1 MWSETG
7 TAALRRNAIRSRVC
21 FIATAVV
28 SYSEVDRRIVFRA
41 AKRKLKRAARG
52 GGGKVV
58 GRGEPATRRWSGL
71 CRLYGTVGSADS
83 GVIVLIR
90 DGCDPR
96 DTVLAYTR
104 LQDM

>member
-1 MWSETG
+1 MWSEKG
-7 TAALRRNAIRSRVC
+7 TVALHRGAIRSRVC
-21 FIATAVV
+21 FIATTVV

-52 GGGKVV
+52 GGKVV
-58 GRGEPATRRWSGL
+58 GRGEPAALVGPLASVV
-71 CRLYGTVGSADS
+71 CTVGSVDS
-83 GVIVLIR
+83 SVIVLIR

-96 DTVLAYTR
+96 DTVLAYMR